1 MSLDIHLETSDG
13 RRSYAMNW
21 LRNPYGLCQWIEDNA
36 RLPEDVRDALVLRAQ
51 AHDEKESEEEKYPK
65 TVHPA
70 SLLWFVINRWCYD
83 KAPQIDR
90 KLFLDVVKAYAAEVE
105 KLDQGYYFFGFGAY
119 RQFVEPHRNQMP
131 SEATQAWAFGGAE
144 PIAGEVW
151 HRENGY
157 ERLAIPMEHFKR
169 ECFHLAGHNTLVYY
183 KEWTRHLA
191 EFAEALQAPSVT
203 FYGSN

>member
-1 MSLDIHLETSDG
+1 MSLDIHLETAKGESH
-13 RRSYAMNW
+13 RMNW

-36 RLPEDVRDALVLRAQ
+36 KLPAKILDVLVERAK
-51 AHDEKESEEEKYPK
+51 AHDEVASEEEKYPK
-65 TVHPA
+65 TAHPA

-90 KLFLDVVKAYAAEVE
+90 QLFLDVVKAYSSEVE
-105 KLDQGYYFFGFGAY
+105 KLERGYYFFDFGAY
-119 RQFVEPHRNQMP
+119 RQFVEPYRDQMP
-131 SEATQAWAFGGAE
+131 SDATPAWAFGGAE

-151 HRENGY
+151 HRENEH

-169 ECFHLAGHNTLVYY
+169 ECFHLAGHNTLDYY
-183 KEWTRHLA
+183 KKWTSQLV
-191 EFAEALQAPSVT
+191 EFAEELQDPRVT